1 MKSYILRFI
10 ATSGR
15 HSSHDMGGLS
25 ILVGLS
31 LPAGGFAADEIS
43 TQVGVV
49 LRAIDALFGAR
60 LLGRGHELG
69 DAVIAEE
76 DGLMRAEALRDLLA
90 ERLRHDQVGRVGE
103 HGQRLEKRRPIM
115 SDGLQWLAE
124 R

>member
-31 LPAGGFAADEIS
+31 LPAGGFAADEIIK
-43 TQVGVV
+43 QVGVV

-69 DAVIAEE
+69 AARSLGNELHPAGFVELQGEPDRFLERVPRRGDAVIAEE
-76 DGLMRAEALRDLLA
+76 D
-90 ERLRHDQVGRVGE
+90 
-103 HGQRLEKRRPIM
+103 
-115 SDGLQWLAE
+115 
-124 R
+124 